1 MRGRNLAL
9 TLAGVCLCLSITH
22 AYAQSS
28 TPESFKTVVQRQ
40 HDLGRQSE
48 GWLEG
53 YAETVEGT
61 TMAYHNLRED
71 CMNALITRTTDGA
84 MAITWKTAVV
94 PAEYTGENVT
104 FFFLTGMD
112 LRLDGHAFKLYVND
126 TVRFVHTSSNR
137 TDWTLEGRGG
147 GTLTFNTF
155 LIDVHKDAM
164 GYMRMTVPA
173 SWLKKGEPAT
183 LRMVGDADDSP
194 TWFMIFQCPDALDHL
209 RRKAEHEFWVDAQVE
224 DRGKKQDVSVRGP
237 AFWAGQTLTMQV
249 GAQKSVSVSFEADG
263 DAAVARLQVRGR
275 REALSGQPLTV
286 TVGERT
292 ILSIPAFLGE
302 EPPTTLN
309 PEGYVAT
316 QGHTPEE
323 GVWRLVAEGRYQ
335 PALTQGLQQLSDSR
349 LSRGEVHILNS
360 SHQDIAWMD
369 SPQQCIIDRDV
380 LLITPALRQLAE
392 HPDYG
397 HDLENSLMLMEYL
410 ERHPDRFEEIAA
422 YTRGGQITWGAAYN
436 SPYEEMYSGEG
447 LVRQF
452 YLGKKWLEKLL
463 PGAKA
468 TTYWN
473 VDVPG
478 RSLQMPQ
485 ILHKAGV
492 KYMMISRHDEGIFR
506 WLSPDGTGVPT
517 YSSGHYGHSINYLKK
532 GFVSSATHI
541 ANQAGVWT
549 REVYNTNSAATP
561 VMPLLSSEDMSPP
574 KMYYDLIE
582 AWDALETYQDADG
595 NPVPLTLPRIK
606 HSTGEAFMDAMI
618 AASPNLPTLMGERPN
633 VWVYIHGPS
642 HQHALAAGR
651 AAGIVLPAAEKFA
664 SINTLLDGN
673 WDQYPQDKFLRAW
686 RAAIY
691 PDHGWGGKN
700 GDITDQTFLD
710 SLSNARDLGQQI
722 LTDATRRIAENVQ
735 VKENAGIPVVIFN
748 SLSWHRSDPVIVEAT
763 FEPSEMRGFEVSDAA
778 GRQVPFQVT
787 DMETY
792 SDGSVERARVIF
804 IARDVP
810 PIGYATYY
818 FQSADAPPEGAAQQ
832 SDPGEQLDNAFYR
845 ITLGRGGLR
854 QIHDKE
860 LAQDL
865 IDADKFLAGELFTMR
880 SLGNGAGEFADV
892 QQPSMEG
899 FDKLSN
905 HQPVWE
911 VVEAGPVRTVLR
923 AEQAI
928 EHTRVE
934 QKVALYHAIKRI
946 DFETSLLEWDG
957 TVYREF
963 RLAFPANMAQGQ
975 VTYEVPF
982 GVVRVGKDE
991 IPRPAGERYTTPAA
1005 EVRPRGIDNWIG
1017 VSNDRYGLTMTSS
1030 VAAWDFQDP
1039 TDDPQ
1044 SSPMLQPILLAS
1056 RHSCHWEGLPY
1067 NQAGNHHFRFSLT
1080 SHPPGWENGY
1090 RFGRQTNEPLHVV
1103 FRPVAQQPS
1112 LPASLGFFSTGAG
1125 NLLISTIKKS
1135 EDDNALILRVYDVE
1149 GQDTEA
1155 EIRTF
1160 FRLNGAAHTNI
1171 LEEHVEPIPASENAV
1186 SIQVGHHAIETY
1198 RLEF

>member
-1 MRGRNLAL
+1 M
-9 TLAGVCLCLSITH
+9 CLSMTP
-22 AYAQSS
+22 AYAQQA
-28 TPESFKTVVQRQ
+28 TKEDLKIVVQRQ
-40 HDLGRQSE
+40 HDLVQQSE

-53 YAETVEGT
+53 YAEAVAGT

-84 MAITWKTAVV
+84 MDIVWKTATV
-94 PAEYTGENVT
+94 PADYTGEDVT

-112 LRLDGHAFKLYVND
+112 LRPDGHAFKLYVND
-126 TVRFVHTSSNR
+126 ELRFVHTSSNQ
-137 TDWTLEGRGG
+137 TDWTLDGQNG
-147 GTLTFNTF
+147 GTLAFNSF
-155 LIDVHKDAM
+155 LIDVHQDAM

-173 SWLKKGEPAT
+173 SWLTKGEPAT

-194 TWFMIFQCPDALDHL
+194 TWFMIFQCPDAFGHF
-209 RRKAEHEFWVDAQVE
+209 RQKAGYEFWMDMQVV
-224 DRGKKQDVSVRGP
+224 DRGKKQEISVRGP
-237 AFWAGQTLTMQV
+237 AFWAGQTLAIQI
-249 GAQKSVSVSFEADG
+249 GEQKSVSETFEADG
-263 DAAVARLQVRGR
+263 ENAVARLRIRGR
-275 REALSGQPLTV
+275 QDAIAGQPLTV
-286 TVGERT
+286 TLNGQMLLTVPEM
-292 ILSIPAFLGE
+292 LAE
-302 EPPTTLN
+302 EMPTTLN
-309 PEGYVAT
+309 PKGYVAM
-316 QGHTPEE
+316 QGHTPQED
-323 GVWRLVAEGRYQ
+323 VWQLEAQGFYQ
-335 PALTQGLQQLSDSR
+335 PTLTQGLRHLSNSR
-349 LSRGEVHILNS
+349 LSQGEVHILNS

-369 SPQQCIIDRDV
+369 SPEQCIIDRDV
-380 LLITPALRQLAE
+380 LLITPALQQLAE
-392 HPDYG
+392 NPDYG
-397 HDLENSLMLMEYL
+397 HDMENSLMLMEYL
-410 ERHPDRFEEIAA
+410 DRHPDRFEEIAE
-422 YTRGGQITWGAAYN
+422 YTRNGRITWGAAYN

-452 YLGKKWLEKLL
+452 YLGKKWLEKLF

-468 TTYWN
+468 NTYWN

-532 GFVSSATHI
+532 GFVSSASHI
-541 ANQAGVWT
+541 ANQAQVWT
-549 REVYNTNSAATP
+549 GEAYNTRSTAPP
-561 VMPLLSSEDMSPP
+561 VMPILSSEDMSPP
-574 KMYYDLIE
+574 KMYYDLIQT
-582 AWDALETYQDADG
+582 WDALAAYRDEDG
-595 NPVPLTLPRIK
+595 TPVPLTLPRIK
-606 HSTGEAFMDAMI
+606 HSTGEVFMDAMME
-618 AASPNLPTLMGERPN
+618 ASPDVPTLMGERPN
-633 VWVYIHGPS
+633 VWVYIHGSS

-673 WDQYPQDKFLRAW
+673 WDRYPQEKFLRAW

-710 SLSNARDLGQQI
+710 SLSNARDLGEEI
-722 LTDATRRIAENVQ
+722 LTDATRSIAEKVQ
-735 VKENAGIPVVIFN
+735 VKESAGIPVVIFN

-763 FEPSEMRGFEVSDAA
+763 FEPDELRGFEVRDDT
-778 GRQVPFQVT
+778 GQQVPFQVM
-787 DMETY
+787 DMESY
-792 SDGSVERARVIF
+792 DDGTVKQATVVF
-804 IARDVP
+804 VARDVP

-818 FQSADAPPEGAAQQ
+818 FQRADASLEVATQQ
-832 SDPGEQLDNAFYR
+832 SDPGEELDNAFYQ

-860 LAQDL
+860 LGQDL
-865 IDADKFLAGELFTMR
+865 IDADKFLAGELFTMK
-880 SLGNGAGEFADV
+880 SVGNGAGEFADV

-899 FDKLSN
+899 FDRLSN

-928 EHTRVE
+928 EHTHVE
-934 QKVALYHAIKRI
+934 QKMVLYHTIKRI

-991 IPRPAGERYTTPAA
+991 IPQAAGERYTTPAA

-1017 VSNDRYGLTMTSS
+1017 VSNDRFGLTMTSS

-1039 TDDPQ
+1039 TDDPL
-1044 SSPMLQPILLAS
+1044 SSPVLQPILLAS

-1067 NQAGNHHFRFSLT
+1067 TQEGDHHFHFSLT
-1080 SHPPGWENGY
+1080 SHAPGWENGY
-1090 RFGRQTNEPLHVV
+1090 RFGRQTNEPLRAV
-1103 FRPVAQQPS
+1103 FRPVARQAE
-1112 LPASLGFFSTGAG
+1112 LPASLSFFSTDAD

-1135 EDDNALILRVYDVE
+1135 EDNDALILRIYDTE
-1149 GQDTEA
+1149 GKDTEA
-1155 EIRTF
+1155 KVRTF
-1160 FRLNGAAHTNI
+1160 FRLNSAAHTNI
-1171 LEEHVEPIPASENAV
+1171 IEEHMQPISASEDGV